1 MSTDVVNSFP
11 SDCEFSEEKVRFI
24 GTSGRDKS
32 NTIFS
37 NSVTEPRLYAP
48 SVWCENQGKCRL
60 KLT

>member
-1 MSTDVVNSFP
+1 MLSTASLPIVSFLKR
-11 SDCEFSEEKVRFI
+11 EVRFI

-48 SVWCENQGKCRL
+48 SVWCENQGQFRL